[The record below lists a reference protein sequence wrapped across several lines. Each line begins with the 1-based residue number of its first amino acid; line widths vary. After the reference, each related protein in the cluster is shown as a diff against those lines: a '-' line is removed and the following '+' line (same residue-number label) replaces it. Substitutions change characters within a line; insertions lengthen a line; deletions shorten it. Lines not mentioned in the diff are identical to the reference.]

1 MTDTLA
7 KEARGNLI
15 FSREDGALSA
25 VTKYRKIPGGNLF
38 LEGVAVFR
46 SGTFR
51 DSMGFQHVWE
61 TEHMTQMVDNHA
73 ALSGRGVLEHI
84 PVRKDHVGFLDSSL
98 NSVIGYNTNI
108 RTEERMNTVSGE
120 MCTYLLA
127 DMEIIDEDA
136 IRKIESGLWRN
147 LSSEIGTYLTNAE
160 AEYWPVYMG
169 VAFVDFPA
177 VEGLANSFSKRG
189 PNDSGIHAGSAVF
202 SLVNEQEDP
211 DMATKKATATLDEKV
226 EEGAVKTQDI
236 ADGAVDLST
245 HSNDASGEVDDAD
258 DTEVPNGENG
268 TDDDSAAPDDNGSG
282 DADSSAQA
290 STDAGNEDGD
300 ENDENERS
308 STAEYGLGG
317 KSFQFS
323 VNGQPTT
330 DFAAVQAHITTL
342 EATIEHGREQQV
354 EGFVQALA
362 DEGKILATQ
371 IDSLTGFAKS
381 LDEGQYSAWAGQY
394 GDMPKLPLFGHHGAG
409 SNRIENPEDLKES
422 EAIQNELKIQKEI
435 QESYSKSTNGKT
447 LKSVEDKIKNLEG
460 ELAAVDGKN

>member
-25 VTKYRKIPGGNLF
+25 VTKYRKTPGGNLF

-98 NSVIGYNTNI
+98 SSVIGYNTNI

-258 DTEVPNGENG
+258 DTEVSDGEEN
-268 TDDDSAAPDDNGSG
+268 ASG
-282 DADSSAQA
+282 D
-290 STDAGNEDGD
+290 STEPNEDGSD
-300 ENDENERS
+300 ENDADD
-308 STAEYGLGG
+308 STDGGNDEAGDEKGGEAEFGLAGQ
-317 KSFQFS
+317 SFQFS